1 MREVLRRIAKA
12 GLQLNKKC
20 AFEVQELSFL
30 GHHVS
35 AKGLRPL
42 KSKVDAILCAQPPT
56 DVVGLRSFLEL
67 LEYYSRFI
75 PHYAEEVEPLR
86 RLLRK
91 GQDFCWDRSAED
103 SFCKAKALLASC
115 GAVAMFDRALPVKVT
130 ADASSNGLGAV
141 LQQVVD
147 GESRTVAFASRT
159 LTSQEHRHSTGKR
172 EALACLWACEYWHV
186 YLWGRKFILRTDH
199 QALVTLLSSSGT
211 GRHPL

>member
-130 ADASSNGLGAV
+130 ADASSYGLGAV

-147 GESRTVAFASRT
+147 GESRTMA
-159 LTSQEHRHSTGKR
+159 HSGICIHDFDITR
-172 EALACLWACEYWHV
+172 A
-186 YLWGRKFILRTDH
+186 
-199 QALVTLLSSSGT
+199 
-211 GRHPL
+211 